1 LEQKEFSQAH
11 FLDIEL
17 IDVLEL
23 KLLGFC
29 ESKLLLDIY
38 EDLVLVEGVSE
49 EHIIR
54 RHDLQIRTLMKR
66 VELAYLALLVFELL
80 FGMFSCQ

>member
-1 LEQKEFSQAH
+1 M
-11 FLDIEL
+11 
-17 IDVLEL
+17 EL
-23 KLLGFC
+23 KFLGFG

-54 RHDLQIRTLMKR
+54 RHDLQIGTLMKR
-66 VELAYLALLVFELL
+66 VELAYLTLLVFELL